1 VQEFKCWPNNW
12 GLIMITLVL
21 VSFAAGIVVAAALHL
36 GAPIATVRLHNA
48 SGKGIASLRLVHEHG
63 LVEFANLA
71 IDATRSVHLYVPGKS
86 SYMITLVFADGQSL
100 KGGASYV
107 EAGYLIT
114 ETIADSEVKTEYTSL
129 RYQP

>member
-1 VQEFKCWPNNW
+1 
-12 GLIMITLVL
+12 MITSVL
-21 VSFAAGIVVAAALHL
+21 VSFAADIVVAAALHL
-36 GAPIATVRLHNA
+36 GAPIATVMLHNA

-71 IDATRSVHLYVPGKS
+71 IDATRSVHFYVPGKS

-100 KGGASYV
+100 KGGTSYV

>member
-1 VQEFKCWPNNW
+1 
-12 GLIMITLVL
+12 MITLVL

-71 IDATRSVHLYVPGKS
+71 IDATRSVHFYVPGKS

-100 KGGASYV
+100 KGGAGYV

-114 ETIADSEVKTEYTSL
+114 ETIAESEVKTEYTSL